1 MVSSFAHTTRT
12 LCRVPPENQCY
23 FSTVFLEGCQPWG
36 GDLASICGV
45 WNFFRILTICNH
57 VFVFKL
63 WDLPQEFLSLSFILF
78 TNPSLTYFNLLN
90 SVYYSFVP
98 NGTGHQI
105 LEIRVV
111 SIKTLE
117 LEWLKV
123 WSLTCL
129 GLLILSFPFFFLNSW
144 HNQILLCHNQALYAL

>member
-1 MVSSFAHTTRT
+1 MVSSFAHTTWT

-63 WDLPQEFLSLSFILF
+63 WGLPQEFLSLSFILF

-105 LEIRVV
+105 LVWILNFDSTQDNICTTEIQEAP
-111 SIKTLE
+111 TNL
-117 LEWLKV
+117 WLSYMK
-123 WSLTCL
+123 SRQ
-129 GLLILSFPFFFLNSW
+129 LIFDVETKEVKYCF
-144 HNQILLCHNQALYAL
+144 